1 MDSGN
6 GSHHR
11 KKNINRK
18 LFGEIRLFLSLYWLV
33 SFPCLVWMRCVR
45 VFLLFGG
52 AFFRVLLDTF
62 TIVAAA
68 SVFIW
73 FPKDKIRRHQKEIRF
88 GAT

>member
-1 MDSGN
+1 M
-6 GSHHR
+6 
-11 KKNINRK
+11 
-18 LFGEIRLFLSLYWLV
+18 
-33 SFPCLVWMRCVR
+33 R